1 MIRGT
6 REDADQA
13 PKVTPAE
20 RRRRPQARNFLAPR
34 CVSTRNPSPGS
45 PSCPPLGGKVRFVG
59 FALDSAEALKR
70 YLAETPC
77 TYELVPDSQEIA
89 KAFGVDSF
97 PRHMVLD
104 RGGKIVWLSG
114 RDDDRIERLRA
125 MIVRVLASEVK

>member
-1 MIRGT
+1 
-6 REDADQA
+6 
-13 PKVTPAE
+13 
-20 RRRRPQARNFLAPR
+20 
-34 CVSTRNPSPGS
+34 
-45 PSCPPLGGKVRFVG
+45 
-59 FALDSAEALKR
+59 
-70 YLAETPC
+70 
-77 TYELVPDSQEIA
+77 VPDSQEIA